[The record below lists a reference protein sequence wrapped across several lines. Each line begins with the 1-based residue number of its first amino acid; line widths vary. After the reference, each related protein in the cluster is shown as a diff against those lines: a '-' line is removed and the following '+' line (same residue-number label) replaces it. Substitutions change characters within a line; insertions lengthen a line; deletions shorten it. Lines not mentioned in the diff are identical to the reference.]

1 MSYQRRMTAV
11 TVSGFSQKLGIE
23 IAEKKMK
30 LAGRLASY
38 GGEENCFK
46 SKFLKNDDIINERS
60 EYIDYNATAG
70 SNKAHA
76 TQPNE

>member
-1 MSYQRRMTAV
+1 MGYQRRMTAV
-11 TVSGFSQKLGIE
+11 TVSGFSQKLGLE

-30 LAGRLASY
+30 IPGRLASY

-46 SKFLKNDDIINERS
+46 SKFLKNDDIINEKS

-70 SNKAHA
+70 SNKVHA